1 MLSSKEVQ
9 HIAKLARIGLSDLEI
24 LRFQKDL
31 GSILEYFDILRDLDA
46 SSVTPVTH
54 VSSLQNVTRQDV
66 AKAPPPLKLRRASKR
81 LLEMAPATKNGYL
94 KVKSIL

>member
-9 HIAKLARIGLSDLEI
+9 HIAKLTRIGLNDAEI

-31 GSILEYFDILRDLDA
+31 GSILEYVDILREVET
-46 SSVTPVTH
+46 SSVNPIIH
-54 VSSLQNVTRQDV
+54 ASRLQNVARQDI
-66 AKAPPPLKLRRASKR
+66 AKAKGAQESKR
-81 LLEMAPATKNGYL
+81 LLEMAPATKDGYL

>member
-9 HIAKLARIGLSDLEI
+9 HIAKLARIALTDAEI

-31 GSILEYFDILRDLDA
+31 GSILEYVDILREVDT
-46 SSVTPVTH
+46 SSITPQTYALP
-54 VSSLQNVTRQDV
+54 LQNITRKDV
-66 AKAPPPLKLRRASKR
+66 VKAGSVSAEQH
-81 LLEMAPATKNGYL
+81 LLEMAPAAKDGYL

>member
-54 VSSLQNVTRQDV
+54 ASPLQNVTRQDLV
-66 AKAPPPLKLRRASKR
+66 KAQPSLKLRRASKR

>member
-1 MLSSKEVQ
+1 MLSLKDVQ

-31 GSILEYFDILRDLDA
+31 GSILEYFDILREVDA
-46 SSVTPVTH
+46 SSITQATH

-66 AKAPPPLKLRRASKR
+66 AKTMGAQEGKR
-81 LLEMAPATKNGYL
+81 LLEMAPAAKDGYL

>member
-9 HIAKLARIGLSDLEI
+9 HIAKLARIALTDAEI

-31 GSILEYFDILRDLDA
+31 TSILEYFDILREVDA
-46 SSVTPVTH
+46 SSITPGTNTLP
-54 VSSLQNVTRQDV
+54 LQNVTRQDV
-66 AKAPPPLKLRRASKR
+66 VKAKDGEEHKR
-81 LLEMAPATKNGYL
+81 LLEMAPATKDGYL